1 MNAPPAQLPM
11 PTRACALPCDGT
23 LPLLRSRL
31 HIIWQQAFATAAG
44 VPSDNVQ
51 LVASAASVK
60 LTATITVP
68 AGASSTTVKNSIDSS
83 LSSTLQAQTG
93 VTVTSPP
100 TTNVNPP
107 AGGGGGDSGNPCFH
121 RDATACRALDPLA
134 SPSAA
139 YDACFGQGDTTL
151 AARVRMGDLLAG
163 DLVLST
169 GANFAPEFA
178 RVIVNQH
185 AKSEMRSS
193 LLNLKFAGGSV
204 ALTPDHVLFADGAF
218 VGARHVK
225 AGSVLEPS
233 AVVEQVE
240 LMHGAVV
247 NPITTNSRILAAG
260 VSGTPVVSATHPEW
274 IAEWMLTPSFYPLPL
289 TMSNLLSYLFP
300 ATTQSFYDA
309 ILEPFFVS
317 AAPGLKTF
325 KAAVPSPLVVLPFAA
340 FDLGV
345 SAAFA
350 AYSLFSLE
358 FASLLVAVAVASK
371 LLVRKA

>member
-1 MNAPPAQLPM
+1 MENM
-11 PTRACALPCDGT
+11 VGCMCD
-23 LPLLRSRL
+23 
-31 HIIWQQAFATAAG
+31 
-44 VPSDNVQ
+44 VPSFMSMMNSDGGSAPSQAEITQ
-51 LVASAASVK
+51 LCQSSSCSSIVGLMGVSCAG
-60 LTATITVP
+60 IT
-68 AGASSTTVKNSIDSS
+68 
-83 LSSTLQAQTG
+83 
-93 VTVTSPP
+93 
-100 TTNVNPP
+100 P
-107 AGGGGGDSGNPCFH
+107 AGGNSDSPCFH

-151 AARVRMGDLLAG
+151 AVRVRMGDLLAG

-260 VSGTPVVSATHPEW
+260 ASGPPVVSATHPEW
-274 IAEWMLTPSFYPLPL
+274 IAEWMLTSSFYPLPL

-309 ILEPFFVS
+309 VLEPLAVS

-325 KAAVPSPLVVLPFAA
+325 KAAVPSPIVVLAFAA

-345 SAAFA
+345 SVAFA
-350 AYSLFSLE
+350 AYSLFSLK
-358 FASLLVAVAVASK
+358 FASLLIAAAVASK
-371 LLVRKA
+371 LLARKA